1 VEVDNSWVLDN
12 ESRIFTRIKGMTEK
26 TLSKKF
32 PGIYYTT
39 SDELTENVTKP
50 YTVYLHELNGVE
62 KGQDLCGQDINGIL
76 STFELKVSVNTK
88 KSDCKAILVEILK
101 AFKQLY
107 FDVVVLPEI
116 QTDSEMY
123 IGIGRFRRVIGQ
135 GDSFD

>member
-1 VEVDNSWVLDN
+1 MEVDNSWVLDN

-26 TLSKKF
+26 KLSKKF
-32 PGIYYTT
+32 PSIYYTT
-39 SDELTENVTKP
+39 ADELTENVTKP
-50 YTVYLHELNGVE
+50 FTVYLHELTGIE
-62 KGQDLCGQDINGIL
+62 QGQDLCGTSINAVL

-88 KSDCKAILVEILK
+88 KSDCKAILIEIVN

-116 QTDSEMY
+116 QTDSEMF
-123 IGIGRFRRVIGQ
+123 IGVGRFRRIIGQ